1 MQRRQVLLA
10 AAGAG
15 FLSFVGTARAAPNSE
30 LIDDHWLGEGD
41 GGKIAHDQWQQWLD
55 RYLVVSDDGI
65 TRVRYGD
72 VSQEDRDHLR
82 RYLDAMATIDITAH
96 TRDEQ
101 YAYWLNLYNA
111 VTADVILTDYPVSSI
126 RDINDGLFS
135 FGPWSRELIEVEGR
149 ALSLDDIEHGIL
161 RPVWRDPLI
170 HYGVNCAAVSCP
182 NLLLSAFRGSTV
194 GAQLT
199 AAGRAYVNDPR
210 GAEIDDDGRLVVSSI
225 YVWFQEDFGGDDAG
239 VIDHLSAHAAEPLK
253 SRLAQVNDI
262 HDDRYDWSLNDATGA
277 PAPEQSYKGSGTRN
291 SGSAVSEQSEASSG
305 SGSGNVGRLGS
316 GTKVEP
322 ADLHN
327 P

>member
-15 FLSFVGTARAAPNSE
+15 FLSLTGTARAAPRSD

-41 GGKIAHDQWQQWLD
+41 QGPITHDRWQQWLD
-55 RYLVVSDDGI
+55 RYLVVSSDGI

-72 VSQEDRDHLR
+72 VSQEDRDLLR
-82 RYLDAMATIDITAH
+82 RYLDAMAAIDITAH

-111 VTADVILTDYPVSSI
+111 VTVDVILTDYPVSSI

-194 GAQLT
+194 VAQLT
-199 AAGRAYVNDPR
+199 AAGMAYVNDPR
-210 GAEIDDDGRLVVSSI
+210 GAVIDDDGRLTVSSI

-239 VIDHLSAHAAEPLK
+239 VIDHLRTYAVEPLT
-253 SRLAQVNDI
+253 SRLAEVSEI
-262 HDDRYDWSLNDATGA
+262 YDDRYDWSLNDATGVSVA
-277 PAPEQSYKGSGTRN
+277 EQSYTGSDTRN
-291 SGSAVSEQSEASSG
+291 AGSATTEQPETTSG
-305 SGSGNVGRLGS
+305 SGSGSASRAGS
-316 GTKVEP
+316 GTRTGSN
-322 ADLHN
+322 DR
-327 P
+327 